1 MSPMIREYASLVPFN
16 PIEYVWIDFASGPPP
31 TDERAKE
38 ITRQLGHLPYSRHTP
53 NEEFPLPFEKICVL
67 LPVALPD
74 GKVRQGTA
82 MVATLERKGNVLV
95 FQFWT
100 NSDKDH
106 GSVTMTSTGNIEEG
120 STIKVSGKYLAAIR
134 KTREEATRQG
144 TEVFIVLLRRVL
156 SMVLLNENAP
166 IARCGGNAAMNARRV
181 RRGKRPFFEWTT
193 VKVEP
198 RAPSEHQGGTHA
210 SPKPHMRRGHVRRL
224 KDGRVITIKN
234 CIINRHKMPDEGF
247 VFHDYVVK

>member
-16 PIEYVWIDFASGPPP
+16 PIEYVWIDFASGPAP
-31 TDERAKE
+31 TEERTRE
-38 ITRQLGHLPYSRHTP
+38 ITRQLGHLPYNRHTP
-53 NEEFPLPFEKICVL
+53 NEELPLPFEKICVL

-74 GKVRQGTA
+74 GKIRQGTA
-82 MVATLERKGNVLV
+82 LVATLERKGNVLV

-106 GSVTMTSTGNIEEG
+106 GSVLMTSTGNIEEG
-120 STIKVSGKYLAAIR
+120 STIKVSRKYLAAIG
-134 KTREEATRQG
+134 KTREEATKQG
-144 TEVFIVLLRRVL
+144 TEVFIVLLRRMM

-166 IARCGGNAAMNARRV
+166 IARCAGNAPMNARRI

-210 SPKPHMRRGHVRRL
+210 SPKPHARRGHVRRL
-224 KDGRVITIKN
+224 KDGRIITIKN
-234 CIINRHKMPDEGF
+234 SIINKHKIPEEGF